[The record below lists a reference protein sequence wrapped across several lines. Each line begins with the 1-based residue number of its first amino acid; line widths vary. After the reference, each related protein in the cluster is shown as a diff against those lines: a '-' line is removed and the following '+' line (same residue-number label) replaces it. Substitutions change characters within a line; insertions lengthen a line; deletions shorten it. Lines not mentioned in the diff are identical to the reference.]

1 MVGQGMELG
10 LSIRGGTEH
19 ELGIYVTAVDP
30 GSVAHAYGIKVR
42 RGGCQYVVG
51 MQICVCVDVL
61 GMLEYS
67 VVKLSF
73 FMLKRVW

>member
-10 LSIRGGTEH
+10 LSIRGGVEH

-42 RGGCQYVVG
+42 RR
-51 MQICVCVDVL
+51 IPTNSWDANVCL
-61 GMLEYS
+61 H
-67 VVKLSF
+67 
-73 FMLKRVW
+73 